1 MPFDNDAD
9 GIFDAVKGYVERG
22 LKPFVARL
30 FDLEKKVAALPLPVD
45 GKDGRDGIDGKDGAP
60 GPRGADGVGVIGPVG
75 PQGIPGRDGKDAT
88 GRDGKDG
95 ERGPQGERGQDGKD
109 GERGPQGERGQDGK
123 DGANGINGKDGAPG
137 LAGKDGA
144 PGVDG
149 KNIDLAETKRIVLT
163 EWVPILSKAVAD
175 IPKPKDGKDGA
186 DGSDGEPGES
196 GRDGRDGKDGPR
208 GRDALQI
215 EPLPGIDVTRSYPR
229 GTYALEA
236 GGMLRAMRTTDPV
249 ADAKY
254 EEAGWQVVWN
264 GIRPDGI
271 KLVDCRTLVFAMTA
285 GVQKMHVPMQIYR
298 GVFREQEYEEGDT
311 VTSGGSNWHANRIT
325 RSRPGI
331 DDSWTL
337 MTKRGSDGKDGR

>member
-9 GIFDAVKGYVERG
+9 GIFDAVKSYVERG

-30 FDLEKKVAALPLPVD
+30 FDLEKKLAAWPLPVN

-60 GPRGADGVGVIGPVG
+60 GPRGADGVGVIGPAG
-75 PQGIPGRDGKDAT
+75 PAGIPGRDGKDAT

-95 ERGPQGERGQDGKD
+95 ERGPQGERGIVGKD
-109 GERGPQGERGQDGK
+109 GATGMAGKDGARGVKGEAGSDGK
-123 DGANGINGKDGAPG
+123 DGATGMAGKDGRDGINGKDADAVEIAHIA
-137 LAGKDGA
+137 LAKIDPVLTKAIADLPIPKD
-144 PGVDG
+144 GVDG
-149 KNIDLAETKRIVLT
+149 EN
-163 EWVPILSKAVAD
+163 
-175 IPKPKDGKDGA
+175 GA
-186 DGSDGEPGES
+186 D

-215 EPLPGIDVTRSYPR
+215 EPLAGIDAQRSYPR

-236 GGMLRAMRTTDPV
+236 GGMLRAVRTTEPV
-249 ADAKY
+249 VDAKY
-254 EEAGWQVVWN
+254 EEAGWQIVWN
-264 GIRPDGI
+264 GIREIKMDGRM
-271 KLVDCRTLVFAMTA
+271 LCLHLTA
-285 GVQKMHVPMQIYR
+285 GTSVQRLPMQIYR

-311 VTSGGSNWHANRIT
+311 VTSGGSNWHANRVT
-325 RSRPGI
+325 RSRPGA